1 MGYRLERR
9 LAPMSRYVLIRP
21 TCPVGLGPRTKEL
34 VDWLVEEEVPAVLF
48 MMGNDAKANPD
59 AMNHVA
65 RRSHEVP
72 GGLLIG
78 NHSLTHTTP
87 LPSQGVDGTVHE
99 ITEL

>member
-1 MGYRLERR
+1 
-9 LAPMSRYVLIRP
+9 MSHYVLVKS

-34 VDWLVEEEVPAVLF
+34 VDWLVEEQVPAVLF

-87 LPSQGVDGTVHE
+87 LPSQASTARCTRSPSSDRLLLSRV
-99 ITEL
+99 